1 MANHKSSEKR
11 NRQTI
16 KRKAINRTRE
26 SKIKSF
32 LRKVEEAI
40 AGGDQ
45 KSANE
50 ALKAAQPELMRGV
63 SKGVFKKETASRKMS
78 RLSARIKKLAAW
90 YSVYNDSDLLFSNLL
105 FSSDF

>member
-16 KRKAINRTRE
+16 KRTENNRARTSRV
-26 SKIKSF
+26 KSF

-40 AGGDQ
+40 STGNKTA
-45 KSANE
+45 ANE

-63 SKGVFKKETASRKMS
+63 SKGVFKKETASRKIS
-78 RLSARIKKLAAW
+78 RLSSRIKKLAA
-90 YSVYNDSDLLFSNLL
+90 
-105 FSSDF
+105 

>member
-40 AGGDQ
+40 AGGDK

-78 RLSARIKKLAAW
+78 RLSARIKKLAA
-90 YSVYNDSDLLFSNLL
+90 
-105 FSSDF
+105 